1 MKVAL
6 RKKKLKDGSYSLYLD
21 ITETNKASEK
31 PTIELKKTDPEKY
44 KELFKKRYT
53 RQYEFLN
60 IYIRKDM
67 TKAQKDNLMRIARE
81 LRSKREIELLNNEY
95 GIKTFNK
102 KNIALIDYFNNVL
115 ESKKKD
121 KSTTAES
128 YDSTYKILKNFLDK
142 YYPSKRITFRDFDKK
157 LLVQF
162 IDYMKNETTLA
173 DSTIHLYFSKVAAVF
188 ELAVQEDIIEK
199 SPVVFLN
206 SHEKPKFIK
215 GDMEHLKTEELQKL
229 IDTPFENK
237 EIRDAFLFSCFTGL
251 RRSDVKN
258 LKWGNVVDGN
268 LKLTMQKT
276 NKKLDN
282 PLSEDALEILNS
294 RITQNVIPLPDAKI
308 FKLPSNSDLNIKLK
322 EWVKAAEIKKHIT
335 YHASRHTYGCLCIRN
350 GIPVEVLKDLMG
362 HSNIQTTMRYVQI
375 ESEHL
380 KEAVAKLP
388 KFKLS
393 NQLSLGK

>member
-21 ITETNKASEK
+21 VTETNKAAEK
-31 PTIELKKTDPEKY
+31 PTIELKKSDPEKY

-67 TKAQKDNLMRIARE
+67 SKAQKDNLMRIAKE

-102 KNIALIDYFNNVL
+102 KNIAFTEYFNTVL
-115 ESKKKD
+115 QSKKKD

-128 YDSTYKILKNFLDK
+128 YDSTYKVLKNFLEK
-142 YYPSKRITFRDFDKK
+142 YHTNKRISFRDLDKK
-157 LLVQF
+157 FLVQF

-173 DSTIHLYFSKVAAVF
+173 DSTIHLYFSKVAAVL

-206 SHEKPKFIK
+206 SHERPKFIK
-215 GDMEHLKTEELQKL
+215 GDMEHLKSEELQKL
-229 IDTPFENK
+229 IDTPCENK

-251 RRSDVKN
+251 RRSDIKN
-258 LKWGNVVDGN
+258 LTWGNIVDGKLN
-268 LKLTMQKT
+268 LIVQKT
-276 NKKLDN
+276 NKKIDN
-282 PLSEDALEILNS
+282 PLSEDAIEILNN
-294 RITQNVIPLPDAKI
+294 RIKNNVIPLPELKI
-308 FKLPSNSDLNIKLK
+308 FNLPSNSDLNIKLK
-322 EWVKAAEIKKHIT
+322 EWVTAAGIKKHIT

-388 KFKLS
+388 KFKLNS
-393 NQLSLGK
+393 